1 MSNFLEMEV
10 RKKGYWIYSI
20 VAIIVGMAL
29 FAFIGYLI
37 YDLIIKLADKDF
49 SNNTVIQA
57 LITLI
62 ITVFIGGYFSKWL
75 ELRNTKK
82 IELYKIQTNISL
94 VLIDLASEY
103 TRDIK
108 NDKIRSLLINE
119 SIKVKLYFSDSVL
132 KVLNNFINTSKE
144 NIAENYNLLTEELR
158 KNIK

>member
-1 MSNFLEMEV
+1 MEV
-10 RKKGYWIYSI
+10 QEKGYWIYSI
-20 VAIIVGMAL
+20 TAVIVGMSL

-37 YDLIIKLADKDF
+37 CDLIIKSADT
-49 SNNTVIQA
+49 NNTLLQA

-62 ITVFIGGYFSKWL
+62 ITVFIGVYFSKWL

-103 TRDIK
+103 ARNIK
-108 NDKIRSLLINE
+108 NDDIKSLLINE
-119 SIKVKLYFSDSVL
+119 SIKVKLYFPDSVL
-132 KVLNNFINTSKE
+132 KALNNFINTSKE
-144 NIAENYNLLTEELR
+144 NIVGNYNLLTEELR

>member
-1 MSNFLEMEV
+1 MEV
-10 RKKGYWIYSI
+10 QKKGYWIYSI

-37 YDLIIKLADKDF
+37 YDLIIKLAYKDF

-108 NDKIRSLLINE
+108 NDNIRSLLINE

-132 KVLNNFINTSKE
+132 KALNNFINASKE